1 MYALGHPVKL
11 ALARDNQ
18 FVPVKGRVI
27 GRTWS
32 ETPSYDVVCED
43 DTLLTSVPGAFVA
56 NDAAEGQGVSQAE
69 ASRGR
74 GEAEGR
80 ERADVRGYVRA
91 VPHTPRNAARADGTQ
106 HLAYAHGIV
115 ARTDL
120 EVADPALALAQ
131 LVLQLTKAVLVG
143 RPPDQDETA

>member
-11 ALARDNQ
+11 ALPRDNQ

-43 DTLLTSVPGAFVA
+43 DTLFTSVPGALVA

-69 ASRGR
+69 ASQGG
-74 GEAEGR
+74 GESEGT
-80 ERADVRGYVRA
+80 ERADVRGFVHA
-91 VPHTPRNAARADGTQ
+91 VLHARRNAARAEDAE
-106 HLAYAHGIV
+106 HLSHAHGIV
-115 ARTDL
+115 ARNDL

-131 LVLQLTKAVLVG
+131 LVLQLAKAGLG
-143 RPPDQDETA
+143 RSTA